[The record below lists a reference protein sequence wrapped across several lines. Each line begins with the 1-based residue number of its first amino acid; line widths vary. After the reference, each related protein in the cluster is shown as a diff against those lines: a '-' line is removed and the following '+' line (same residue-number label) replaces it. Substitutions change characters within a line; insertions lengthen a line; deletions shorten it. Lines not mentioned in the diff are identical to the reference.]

1 VIWPPSYK
9 GGGEFFEDVDEQK
22 GFRGGQ
28 PQIEIRQIWRNFIT
42 PFPL

>member
-1 VIWPPSYK
+1 MGPRDKPGDDEIL
-9 GGGEFFEDVDEQK
+9 ENVDEQQ

-28 PQIEIRQIWRNFIT
+28 PQIEIRQIWRTKLT